1 MSDNEPS
8 ATEAF
13 EQLRSEVAL
22 LRRVIEGLSA
32 ATAETAAPDYSPT
45 LAGLRKAI
53 DSVGA
58 RLEAQSVDPPVTSNQ
73 MAAGIAAVAA
83 HARSDSQREL
93 TQAKIALEK
102 GVRDLA
108 QATGTIHA
116 VRADRRK
123 LITVGASSAVAGV
136 GLWIALS
143 GPIARALPE
152 TWQAPERMAAA
163 TLDRSRWDA
172 GAQIM
177 SSADAAAWQD
187 LDVARRMMVANA
199 DAVRDCREKAA
210 RRGRE
215 VTCRV
220 TITAPSGASRK

>member
-1 MSDNEPS
+1 MRDDEPS
-8 ATEAF
+8 AAEAF

-22 LRRVIEGLSA
+22 LRRAVEGLSA
-32 ATAETAAPDYSPT
+32 ATVETAAPDYSPT

-53 DSVGA
+53 DSVGE
-58 RLEAQSVDPPVTSNQ
+58 RLEAQAADPPVTSNQ

-83 HARSDSQREL
+83 HARNDSQREL
-93 TQAKIALEK
+93 AQAKSVLEK

-108 QATGTIHA
+108 QATGNVRA
-116 VRADRRK
+116 VRAGRRK
-123 LITVGASSAVAGV
+123 LITVGIGSTAAGV

-172 GAQIM
+172 GARLM
-177 SSADAAAWQD
+177 AAADATAWHD
-187 LDVARRMMVANA
+187 LNVARRIMDANA
-199 DAVRDCREKAA
+199 DAVRNCREKAA
-210 RRGRE
+210 KRGRE
-215 VTCRV
+215 VSCQV
-220 TITAPSGASRK
+220 TITAPSRAPR